1 MYTDFINY
9 RIKVPK
15 GQSKTNPHLLFF
27 VKSFNY
33 LKISY
38 FSIRMLYDY
47 YKILEI
53 NRDATLEEI
62 KQAYRAKAK
71 LVHPDVNDSSKAH
84 ELFTIV
90 NDAYEVLT
98 DRKKRLLHDVKLN
111 YADATKAE
119 AVKKRQYYGT
129 SAKNTSNTTASFNY
143 NWKDYQPKEKTDYDY
158 FKRNPVIYNMF
169 FISGMFLGFII
180 VFTILFGTFNHF
192 WPYPFGLLSILGII
206 LVRQGWRG
214 IVGKKNMI
222 TGFIRFLRGK
232 SN

>member
-1 MYTDFINY
+1 
-9 RIKVPK
+9 
-15 GQSKTNPHLLFF
+15 
-27 VKSFNY
+27 
-33 LKISY
+33 
-38 FSIRMLYDY
+38 MLYDY

-53 NRDATLEEI
+53 SRDATLEEI

-71 LVHPDVNDSSKAH
+71 LVHPDVNDSPKAH

-111 YADATKAE
+111 YADASKAD
-119 AVKKRQYYGT
+119 AIKKRQYYGT
-129 SAKNTSNTTASFNY
+129 SVKNNSTTTSNFNY

-158 FKRNPVIYNMF
+158 FKRNPVIYNLF

-180 VFTILFGTFNHF
+180 LFTILFGTFHGS
-192 WPYPFGLLSILGII
+192 WPYPFGLLSILGLI

-222 TGFIRFLRGK
+222 SGFIRFLKGK